1 MGISQ
6 SIPAMEHRPEQE
18 ERMEERPE
26 AEARM
31 EEASS
36 GVEPTAGTMVLEQQ
50 LEQQPVEDA
59 STASRRYTEVL
70 ELPKVDR
77 GAAPATPAIRPGDS
91 SAPATGTKSKTERK
105 QEKKAA
111 RKEEKRNKKAE
122 KSAGK
127 AEKAEA
133 EKSEETPSKTPVRR
147 KLDIAMENAGS
158 IESVLLLE
166 REYKALQRDPSHRPN
181 FYFLIDRTISNLRHI
196 PRTVFG
202 PAAGEEERAK
212 LTKLREEEEAEEGK
226 PAEAAQPEAEDVD
239 EGSVSRKRKLDE
251 LEQKKKALEEEN
263 AKKQK
268 ELEDEARRIRAVEEA
283 ERRAK
288 EQRAKNPKLQVPV
301 AAEKGEKPETW
312 FERKATELVE
322 SFVQGCTP
330 QQKKA
335 KEAVTVYADACY
347 GAEAAQASFIEAL
360 QEVQDRGE
368 QLQKQMAKALEKAV
382 EYGQEEER
390 ARLYAMAREKCSRP
404 EAPRVKARPQIP
416 AGLKEKLKEEIES
429 R

>member
-1 MGISQ
+1 M
-6 SIPAMEHRPEQE
+6 HPEGTRKYWSSLKWTEEQPLQLQLSAQE
-18 ERMEERPE
+18 IALHPRQVQR
-26 AEARM
+26 A
-31 EEASS
+31 
-36 GVEPTAGTMVLEQQ
+36 
-50 LEQQPVEDA
+50 
-59 STASRRYTEVL
+59 
-70 ELPKVDR
+70 
-77 GAAPATPAIRPGDS
+77 
-91 SAPATGTKSKTERK
+91 KTERK

-122 KSAGK
+122 KSARK

-133 EKSEETPSKTPVRR
+133 EKSEETSSKTPLRR
-147 KLDIAMENAGS
+147 KWKLDIAMENAGS
-158 IESVLLLE
+158 IDSVLLLE

-181 FYFLIDRTISNLRHI
+181 FYFLIDRIISNLRHI

-212 LTKLREEEEAEEGK
+212 LTKLREEEEAEEAQQ
-226 PAEAAQPEAEDVD
+226 AEAAQPAAAAEDLD
-239 EGSVSRKRKLDE
+239 EGSASRKRKLDE

-288 EQRAKNPKLQVPV
+288 AQRAKNLKLQVPV

-322 SFVQGCTP
+322 SFIQGCTP

-335 KEAVTVYADACY
+335 KEAESAYTDACR

-360 QEVQDRGE
+360 QEAQNCAE
-368 QLQKQMAKALEKAV
+368 QLQTQMAQALEKAV
-382 EYGQEEER
+382 EYGKEEER
-390 ARLYAMAREKCSRP
+390 ARLYTVAREKCSRP

-416 AGLKEKLKEEIES
+416 AGLKEKLKEEKAGKPGKKEDAGKS
-429 R
+429 DGGKPTSSQPGPFWGPHARVEPAEETKGKEWREKV